1 MWIFLSSLSFS
12 ANDQNICTTN
22 WCGSSLCLGDN
33 PKDTSTHVCFWPL
46 CPWNIWNKTQPTPWA
61 LFLSVGNNQR
71 TSRKALCGFSLSPGL
86 GNSQN
91 PETRYHGFSVSSALW
106 NLKTCLRTINV
117 FFFSLSLSLSLCVG
131 NDQKFNATGLCGFS
145 LPASGIIKTPDAPS
159 YGFCVSSA
167 LGRIKR

>member
-117 FFFSLSLSLSLCVG
+117 FFFSLSLCRKWSKVQRNGLMWFLSSCLRDYQNTRCTVLWVLCLFCLG
-131 NDQKFNATGLCGFS
+131 KDQK
-145 LPASGIIKTPDAPS
+145 IILS
-159 YGFCVSSA
+159 
-167 LGRIKR
+167 R